1 MAASDGPA
9 APKESAP
16 LSLSE
21 AEREI
26 LLKAC
31 RKYLNSIPAYLK
43 AGEAERSAVAALI
56 KKLSS

>member
-1 MAASDGPA
+1 M
-9 APKESAP
+9 
-16 LSLSE
+16 LNLSE

-31 RKYLNSIPAYLK
+31 TKYLNSIPVYLK
-43 AGEAERSAVAALI
+43 AGEAERAAVAALI